1 MSESN
6 VTKINYSSVKKLRV
20 ARGIIEDVIDEISS
34 VYDAD
39 DDIFVDLKD
48 AISKISIACADIS
61 VHQ

>member
-39 DDIFVDLKD
+39 DDIFVDLKRRY
-48 AISKISIACADIS
+48 
-61 VHQ
+61 